1 MARVNRHQ
9 KKIMLDMTAM
19 CDIAFLL
26 LAFFILTT
34 KFKPDEAFPVEVPS
48 STQKSLIVSD
58 SLMIISL
65 DKSGKVFLS
74 LTDQKQRMNLIKLV
88 NQVRRLGLP
97 EQNFKKFAETETF
110 GIPMASLKDYLGN
123 TGGTD
128 ANLSGIPS
136 DSDNNELITWIRLAK
151 QLNPSLKI
159 AIKGDRASEYS
170 MAKNVINTLQDLGM
184 NRISFITEPEQS
196 PALN

>member
-1 MARVNRHQ
+1 
-9 KKIMLDMTAM
+9 MLDMTAM

-34 KFKPDEAFPVEVPS
+34 KFQPDEAFPVELPS
-48 STQKSLIVSD
+48 STKKSLIVSD
-58 SLMIISL
+58 SLMVISV
-65 DKSGKVFLS
+65 DKNGKVFLS
-74 LTDQKQRMNLIKLV
+74 LADQKQRMNLIRQV

-97 EQNFKKFAETETF
+97 EENFQRFAETETF
-110 GIPMASLKDYLGN
+110 GIPMASLKEYLAD

-128 ANLSGIPS
+128 ANHPGIPS

-151 QLNPSLKI
+151 QLNPALKI
-159 AIKGDRASEYS
+159 AIKGDRASPYS

-184 NRISFITEPEQS
+184 NRISFITEAEQS
-196 PALN
+196 PGFE